1 MNIIQIIAMIEVVI
15 ILLTVILTIVKEDYE
30 KKKRCNLKVKGI
42 VRDRWT
48 EEYTRTQG
56 RQT

>member
-1 MNIIQIIAMIEVVI
+1 MNMIQIIATVEVI
-15 ILLTVILTIVKEDYE
+15 IIFLTFILTIVKENYE

-48 EEYTRTQG
+48 RGTYKR
-56 RQT
+56 